1 MASMDAA
8 LEQRLAAVEDRL
20 RAQLSEEEFR
30 LVRELRCLDELIT
43 MAACDGWQRL
53 VLEALVRHFPDH
65 ELALRG
71 VIQHVIT
78 TEGDCDTLQGLGT
91 GGHGR

>member
-8 LEQRLAAVEDRL
+8 LQQRLAAVEVRL

-30 LVRELRCLDELIT
+30 LVRELRCLDELVT
-43 MAACDGWQRL
+43 MAACDAWQRR
-53 VLEALVRHFPDH
+53 VLEALVRHLPDH

-71 VIQHVIT
+71 LIQHVIT
-78 TEGDCDTLQGLGT
+78 TEGDCDTLRGLGT
-91 GGHGR
+91 GRHGR